1 VPADEALW
9 AYCVVAAGRPHP
21 EGVVGVDGRHPVEHL
36 EAGGLAVLTS
46 RVPLSEFAE
55 EPLRRNLNDFQ
66 WLERVARRHEAVLEA
81 TLAHTTIVPLRMC
94 TIFADE
100 PGVRDMLEAQR
111 DALSSA
117 LEALRGREE
126 WAVKVLVDRA
136 RLETAARDMDPALAP
151 EVPAG
156 QGTGTAY
163 FGRRRAEQRLR
174 DAADR
179 LTAELAEDVHTRLR
193 ARATGAVVNR
203 PQNPTIS
210 GYEGEMVLNGAYLV
224 EQARTQ
230 ELSTVVAELQEHYG
244 TLGARLEL
252 SGPLPPFNFTGP
264 A

>member
-9 AYCVVAAGRPHP
+9 AYCVVVAGSPYP
-21 EGVVGVDGRHPVEHL
+21 EGVGVDARHPVERV
-36 EAGGLAVLTS
+36 EADGLAALTS
-46 RVPLSEFAE
+46 RVPLSDFAE

-66 WLERVARRHEAVLEA
+66 WLERIARRHEAVLEA
-81 TLAHTTIVPLRMC
+81 TLAHTTLVPLRMC

-100 PGVRDMLEAQR
+100 RGVRTMLEAQR
-111 DALSSA
+111 DELASV

-136 RLETAARDMDPALAP
+136 TLETAARDMDPALAP
-151 EVPAG
+151 GVPAG
-156 QGTGTAY
+156 QGSGTAY
-163 FGRRRAEQRLR
+163 FGRRRAEQQLR

-203 PQNPTIS
+203 PQNPRLS
-210 GYEGEMVLNGAYLV
+210 GHEGDMVLNAAYLV
-224 EQARTQ
+224 EQARTE
-230 ELSTVVAELQEHYG
+230 ELSALVAELQEHYG
-244 TLGARLEL
+244 ALGARLEL
-252 SGPLPPFNFTGP
+252 RGPLPPFNFTVP